1 MTEDLNFASPVPAT
15 GDNLATFMGAR
26 LAASLGVLDCA
37 KFGLADPVSATVDGD
52 GVATAISYKLT
63 QQKATIPVAA
73 GGTATPTAAPSASA
87 GTGLPWFGAPPRRHR
102 HHQNGTGM

>member
-1 MTEDLNFASPVPAT
+1 M
-15 GDNLATFMGAR
+15 
-26 LAASLGVLDCA
+26 LGCA

-63 QQKATIPVAA
+63 QQKATLPVPA
-73 GGTATPTAAPSASA
+73 GGNPMPTASPSVSA